1 MTIVTF
7 PRELTSFLDEALT
20 AVNLHNTDFE

>member
-20 AVNLHNTDFE
+20 AADLGNSDFK

>member
-1 MTIVTF
+1 MMTITF
-7 PRELTSFLDEALT
+7 PHEPTSFLDEAVS

>member
-1 MTIVTF
+1 MMIITF
-7 PRELTSFLDEALT
+7 PREPTLFLDEVVS

>member
-1 MTIVTF
+1 MTIITF
-7 PRELTSFLDEALT
+7 PREPISFLNEAVS